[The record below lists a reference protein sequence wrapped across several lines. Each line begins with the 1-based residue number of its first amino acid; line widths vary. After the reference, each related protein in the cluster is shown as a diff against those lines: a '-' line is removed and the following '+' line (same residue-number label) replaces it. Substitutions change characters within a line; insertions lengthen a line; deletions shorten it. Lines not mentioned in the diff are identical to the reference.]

1 MGNTTL
7 LREIRKNKRLFGLL
21 VGSGLAGGMAAIIQ
35 AYYLADIV
43 NGAFLGG
50 LRLADLWPWL
60 TVLLLTVAVRAV
72 FLWVQELVGFRL
84 ASRIKTDLRQR
95 LLAQLFMAGPVQVDQ
110 ERSGE
115 LINTLTTGIESL
127 DAYFAKYL
135 PQLASAVLLPAV
147 ILAVVFSLDIAAG
160 FIMLITAPLIPLF
173 MMLIGSWAAGLQR
186 RQWAVLSRLSG
197 HFFDVLKGLTT
208 LKVFGRSA
216 EQLEVISRLS
226 EQFRETTLSVL
237 KVAFLSA
244 LALELL
250 TTISTALVAVV
261 VGLKL
266 LFGELSF
273 HQAFFVLLL
282 APEYYL
288 PLRLLGSRFHAG
300 LASSSAA
307 ERIYGIL
314 NGAKLTQER
323 TYQESL
329 CGSGLIAVSFDQVA
343 FSYAGRPALSS
354 VSFSVGPG
362 ERLALVGPSG
372 AGKTTITDLLL
383 KFIEPS
389 GGLITINGQILT
401 ELNRQEW
408 LKHVAYVPQFPYLFP
423 GTVTDN
429 ICFGMTGT
437 PAAVEA
443 AAQDACAHDF
453 INQLPQGYA
462 TLIGEGGRSLSGG
475 EAQRIAIARA
485 FFKNAPLLILD
496 EATTGLDPQNEATVR
511 EAFFRLMRDKT
522 VVVIAHRLSTACRAD
537 RILVLDRGLV
547 AETGSH
553 QELMAMQGLYYR
565 LANAY
570 RGVL

>member
-1 MGNTTL
+1 MGNTAL
-7 LREIRKNKRLFGLL
+7 LKEIRKNKWLFGLL
-21 VGSGLAGGMAAIIQ
+21 VGSGLAGGLAAIFQ

-50 LRLADLWPWL
+50 MGLSGLSSWL
-60 TVLLLTVAVRAV
+60 TVLLLAISVRA
-72 FLWVQELVGFRL
+72 FFIWAQERVGFLL
-84 ASRIKTDLRQR
+84 AARIKTDLRQR
-95 LLAQLFMAGPVQVDQ
+95 LLARLFMAGPVYVDQ

-115 LINTLTTGIESL
+115 LINTLTAGMESL

-135 PQLASAVLLPAV
+135 PQLASALLLPVA
-147 ILAVVFSLDIAAG
+147 ILAVVFSLDITAG
-160 FIMLITAPLIPLF
+160 LIMLVTAPLIPLF
-173 MMLIGSWAAGLQR
+173 MMLIGGWAASIQR
-186 RQWAVLSRLSG
+186 RQWTVLSRLSG

-208 LKVFGRSA
+208 LKIFGRSA
-216 EQLEVISRLS
+216 EQVEVISRLS
-226 EQFRETTLSVL
+226 EQFRETTLGVL

-250 TTISTALVAVV
+250 TTLSTALVAVV

-266 LFGELSF
+266 LFGKLYF

-314 NGAKLTQER
+314 NDVERPPKQQGQEL
-323 TYQESL
+323 SDS
-329 CGSGLIAVSFDQVA
+329 SGLITVSFDQVT
-343 FSYAGRPALSS
+343 FSYAERPALRS

-362 ERLALVGPSG
+362 ECLALVGPSG
-372 AGKTTITDLLL
+372 AGKSTITDLLL
-383 KFIEPS
+383 GFIEPS
-389 GGLITINGQILT
+389 GGSISVNGQALT
-401 ELNRQEW
+401 GLNRQEW

-423 GTVTDN
+423 GTVADN
-429 ICFGMTGT
+429 ISFGMAGT
-437 PAAVEA
+437 QAAVEIA
-443 AAQDACAHDF
+443 ARDAGAHEF
-453 INQLPQGYA
+453 ISLLPQGYA
-462 TLIGEGGRSLSGG
+462 TLIGEGSRSLSGG
-475 EAQRIAIARA
+475 EVQRIAIARA

-511 EAFFRLMRDKT
+511 EAFFRLMADKT

-537 RILVLDRGLV
+537 RILVLEQGMV
-547 AETGSH
+547 AQIGSH
-553 QELMAMQGLYYR
+553 QELIVKQGLYSR
-565 LANAY
+565 LATAY
-570 RGVL
+570 RGAT